1 MHKSRH
7 GQFYILCLLAINK
20 TQSRLSMLPWP
31 GLKPCT
37 SLKLDKRKKFHLL
50 FKATLGHTSE
60 RVDTFP
66 RNVYKQVSE
75 DLDIDQRPYT
85 CTVIS
90 MRSPTEAAAT
100 FPRNDSCTSAVL
112 SEAPSFSTLGPSPS
126 ERFLALALKS
136 STSISPAADAAIPRN
151 DAGSICFCEPH
162 FRISDA
168 QLAAVKAGVALGE
181 IDSVV
186 FGDRSYN
193 EKDFEDD
200 MSVLTISRTITKLS
214 DLPDDKI
221 EAIGTVLEEETPT
234 PVPLV
239 VEFLASGRGTNDS
252 AWTLCNELQSAD
264 LELSVE
270 CQFLPKVDL
279 FSNSDP
285 FAEMWRSKP
294 VSGGWDRLGR
304 TETIT
309 NAHFPRF
316 VTKFTIPVR
325 PDDDLED
332 EIKVK
337 VRARGYF
344 NSAVLLGTVT
354 CSVWDIIAAPG
365 HCKVLNLDETPDEKK
380 NSYVVISGDVCRSR
394 MHDLAPRKVQLHV
407 LLDETAR
414 PRSKTHFIVSR
425 GMRKGRWVPIY
436 RSEGFSS
443 PDCEYAPVELTFAD
457 TFCGQEDKLAR
468 IEFYQR
474 RAGVDPKLCG
484 FLQFSVRQVEKMEE
498 GMAFHW
504 WNGQDVTPPGRVKL
518 TKKIINSSEVR
529 LWLSVT
535 NE

>member
-1 MHKSRH
+1 MMS
-7 GQFYILCLLAINK
+7 QTEATSTFP
-20 TQSRLSMLPWP
+20 QSI
-31 GLKPCT
+31 GCT
-37 SLKLDKRKKFHLL
+37 S
-50 FKATLGHTSE
+50 
-60 RVDTFP
+60 V
-66 RNVYKQVSE
+66 
-75 DLDIDQRPYT
+75 
-85 CTVIS
+85 
-90 MRSPTEAAAT
+90 
-100 FPRNDSCTSAVL
+100 VL

-126 ERFLALALKS
+126 ERFLALALES
-136 STSISPAADAAIPRN
+136 SPEISPTAYAAIPRN
-151 DAGSICFCEPH
+151 DVDSIRLFEPH
-162 FRISDA
+162 SRISDA
-168 QLAAVKAGVALGE
+168 QLAAVKAGIARGE
-181 IDSVV
+181 IESVLLD
-186 FGDRSYN
+186 DRSYD
-193 EKDFEDD
+193 EEDID
-200 MSVLTISRTITKLS
+200 DGMSVLTISRTITKLS
-214 DLPDDKI
+214 DLPDDKS
-221 EAIGTVLEEETPT
+221 EAIGTVLEEEAPK

-252 AWTLCNELQSAD
+252 AWTLCNELQNAD

-285 FAEMWRSKP
+285 FAEMWRRKP
-294 VSGGWDRLGR
+294 GSAGWNRLGR

-344 NSAVLLGTVT
+344 KSAVSLGTVT

-365 HCKVLNLDETPDEKK
+365 HCKVLDLGDTPDVKK
-380 NSYVVISGDVCRSR
+380 DSYVVISGDVCRSR
-394 MHDLAPRKVQLHV
+394 MHELAPRKVRLHV
-407 LLDETAR
+407 QLDKTAR

-425 GMRKGRWVPIY
+425 CMRKGRWAPIY

-443 PDCEYAPVELTFAD
+443 PGHQYAPVELTFAD
-457 TFCGQEDKLAR
+457 IFCAEDDKLAR

-498 GMAFHW
+498 GTAFYW
-504 WNGQDVTPPGRVKL
+504 WNGQDATPPGRVKL
-518 TKKIINSSEVR
+518 AKKIIDSSEVR